1 LNRLSTLIFHGC
13 ASRTSDGCRVAAETN
28 MGLLGGSILHVVDV
42 LHIEDG
48 LIRMLNYFT
57 TGEPTDL
64 NNKSRRV

>member
-1 LNRLSTLIFHGC
+1 
-13 ASRTSDGCRVAAETN
+13 